1 MNNTDYDYMI
11 EVLTALKDGK
21 TIQVRRI
28 KEWYDIDIN
37 IENYIPKFNDY
48 EYRIKPE
55 SRTIN
60 VRMALMQ
67 NGELVYTE
75 TVNDTEEENNLEKYF
90 NYFQYWLTDWET
102 YNIIPNKDS

>member
-48 EYRIKPE
+48 EY
-55 SRTIN
+55 
-60 VRMALMQ
+60 
-67 NGELVYTE
+67 TE
-75 TVNDTEEENNLEKYF
+75 TVSDTEEENNLEKYF